1 MQQAA
6 QEILRAPEQE
16 QDAAIRQNLVS
27 VPSWAIDS
35 AETTEVDDAIGIE
48 TLPDGRKKIWVH
60 IADPTAWMSPNSP
73 LTKEAMR
80 RTSTLYIPTGKPAY
94 TLELINKQDGW
105 TRKLRAERVL
115 ATRRKVQL
123 TALSPYW
130 YIVVTKSSC
139 GNHDKPSI
147 LNVCATVQKAFTLSG
162 TPCHSFLIRCLLPT
176 GIKSST
182 CRLKSLEF
190 QIY

>member
-1 MQQAA
+1 MDYYGRLSAIYVLLYLYIFISVQQAA

-27 VPSWAIDS
+27 VPAWAVDS

-94 TLELINKQDGW
+94 ALELINKQGGW
-105 TRKLRAERVL
+105 TRKCRAEREP
-115 ATRRKVQL
+115 KE
-123 TALSPYW
+123 S
-130 YIVVTKSSC
+130 
-139 GNHDKPSI
+139 
-147 LNVCATVQKAFTLSG
+147 
-162 TPCHSFLIRCLLPT
+162 
-176 GIKSST
+176 
-182 CRLKSLEF
+182 
-190 QIY
+190 